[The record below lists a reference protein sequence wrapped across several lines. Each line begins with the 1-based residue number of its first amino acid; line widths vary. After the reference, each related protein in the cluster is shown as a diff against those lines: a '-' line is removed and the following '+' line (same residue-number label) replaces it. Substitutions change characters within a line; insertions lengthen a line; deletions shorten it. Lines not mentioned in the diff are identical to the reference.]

1 MRFVIALLLAAGGGL
16 AASYVTAQTRYH
28 CRDDNGNTF
37 VLSRPCPADARTTAA
52 VSGSAPSSFGRTS
65 SNSYSTA
72 ARVPTDEPEH
82 YPYMSARCR
91 SLDSGIR
98 SAYSRG
104 IKPDVVEGMQR
115 EYKRDCRDQEQ
126 DAYSQL
132 SNERREVKKQRSEEE
147 QSAQLVG
154 QSQREQ
160 EQRFTEQCAESRRI
174 IAAKRVRT
182 DLSAGERNELS
193 RFEDSFLARCKR

>member
-1 MRFVIALLLAAGGGL
+1 V
-16 AASYVTAQTRYH
+16 
-28 CRDDNGNTF
+28 
-37 VLSRPCPADARTTAA
+37 
-52 VSGSAPSSFGRTS
+52 
-65 SNSYSTA
+65 
-72 ARVPTDEPEH
+72 RVPTEEPEH
-82 YPYMSARCR
+82 YQYMTARCR

-104 IKPDVVEGMQR
+104 IKPDVVEGMRR
-115 EYKRDCRDQEQ
+115 EYKRDCREQEQ

-132 SNERREVKKQRSEEE
+132 SNERREVKKQRREEE

-160 EQRFTEQCAESRRI
+160 EQRFAEQCAESRRI
-174 IAAKRVRT
+174 IAAKRART

-193 RFEDSFLARCKR
+193 RFEDAFLARCKR